1 MQQNKVD
8 IKSMSLAE
16 LTAYMEAI
24 GEKRFRAKQLYEWM
38 HKKQAASFD
47 DMTNIPKAL
56 TKKLINRGTTKYYCI
71 SCLAKAFEV
80 TEQDLQK
87 KIQYYKEIG
96 CTLFT

>member
-8 IKSMSLAE
+8 IKSMSLPE

-47 DMTNIPKAL
+47 DMTNIPKVL
-56 TKKLINRGTTKYYCI
+56 TQKLKEDCELVCLKQEAVQVSAIDGT
-71 SCLAKAFEV
+71 
-80 TEQDLQK
+80 
-87 KIQYYKEIG
+87 
-96 CTLFT
+96 

>member
-1 MQQNKVD
+1 MTD
-8 IKSMSLAE
+8 SGCTCLAC
-16 LTAYMEAI
+16 
-24 GEKRFRAKQLYEWM
+24 
-38 HKKQAASFD
+38 HAAVSKD
-47 DMTNIPKAL
+47 EMAL